1 MKMEKAKEATA
12 RKAEKARIESFASDP
27 RPPPDGK
34 QKKIDDKVTGDDAN
48 LEYYHAVQEDIR
60 VILKHLGPN
69 FCSQPALAI
78 AGKNE
83 EGKGGVQE
91 PWSQEQAGKAIGNQG
106 SYICGINIFWL
117 DFVRSSCPGVPL
129 SRKRVELL
137 ADYLFSGQ
145 DGYPAF
151 VKKLL
156 EVQVPRMEKMP
167 EQPSALVMI
176 SPDEYA
182 HAILAG
188 AARTLPQH
196 KERWSIVLRSVPCCF
211 STTADEE
218 LWIAAWNNRNE
229 IAQEYESLSRS
240 ALQTATEVT
249 LLKER
254 ADKDMCRTLK
264 NEEFADWLKR
274 AGLRKASSQQDMSAN
289 LINSALQVGK
299 RLQGDEVVP
308 IIRDIENK
316 YGTKSCFNDMTKLH
330 SICTKVSPNS
340 IGFVIRCI
348 HDWITR
354 GKIENEDI
362 SKKSLLGDNHA
373 CGLLMLF
380 EFKLNLLDY
389 WVVSVMPRAKILEKD
404 RLAIK
409 KALES
414 HEQCREMVWG
424 RDVAWQGNL
433 QRSSQETLQF
443 MEDSNLN

>member
-1 MKMEKAKEATA
+1 MAPRKNRPEGVPANWSAWKLTNAEQAPCHMLFPLACEVRLREYVEEFESSFEGTEEDKKDRTLLRVSESPFAGCGEEVSLRKEVAMKMEKAKEATA

-48 LEYYHAVQEDIR
+48 LEYYQAVQEDIR
-60 VILKHLGPN
+60 VILNHLGPN

-106 SYICGINIFWL
+106 S
-117 DFVRSSCPGVPL
+117 

-167 EQPSALVMI
+167 VQPSALVMI

-264 NEEFADWLKR
+264 NEEFADW
-274 AGLRKASSQQDMSAN
+274 G
-289 LINSALQVGK
+289 
-299 RLQGDEVVP
+299 EP
-308 IIRDIENK
+308 
-316 YGTKSCFNDMTKLH
+316 
-330 SICTKVSPNS
+330 
-340 IGFVIRCI
+340 
-348 HDWITR
+348 
-354 GKIENEDI
+354 
-362 SKKSLLGDNHA
+362 A
-373 CGLLMLF
+373 CG
-380 EFKLNLLDY
+380 KQAHN
-389 WVVSVMPRAKILEKD
+389 K
-404 RLAIK
+404 
-409 KALES
+409 
-414 HEQCREMVWG
+414 
-424 RDVAWQGNL
+424 
-433 QRSSQETLQF
+433 T
-443 MEDSNLN
+443 